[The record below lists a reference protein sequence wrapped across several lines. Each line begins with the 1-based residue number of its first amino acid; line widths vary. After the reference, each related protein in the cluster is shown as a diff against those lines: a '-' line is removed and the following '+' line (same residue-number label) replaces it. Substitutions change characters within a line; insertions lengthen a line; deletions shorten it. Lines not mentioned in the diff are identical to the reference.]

1 MIFVSHMRIDRLKKF
16 IPEKLFAES
25 NLPEVTIFLREL
37 NGKRIKLDVENV
49 SLSISSAGY
58 LPAKPTYRPGKGVI
72 VPLRV
77 PWNMDA
83 VVTDVSQSY
92 DLRGY
97 PVVEDVGDVLPEEYS
112 ALLLSLGL
120 KRVRVRPK
128 ILIGIT
134 LDEYECEKGE
144 GIRWGFFGR
153 KRHNILLEKINNDSY
168 EFYLYK
174 DKSISFARF
183 FVDRP
188 VARFSD
194 ENQLCFNHIKVKQYD
209 VLNIYK
215 GIYAVDVNAL
225 LTGKFKF
232 KHDDTNRDN
241 NDSSN
246 SKKRSKIIP
255 IKKSKCLKDDNLKKA
270 RNYYQYFVKIF
281 VDKKPIT
288 KEYEPITMG
297 YEIISTKML
306 EIDVGELSSLV
317 NFKPR
322 CFAEDLAAK
331 YRCWSLNTSYV
342 NGLRHLLS
350 HDLVLNYYFS
360 QLGYAKIEKLI
371 NLIILLNDLYYQEKE
386 ILSNIIQQL
395 QNSNDGGDKN
405 KRFAE
410 LLRSRIRSL
419 TPHCNSDV
427 QKDPRGRLVY
437 YFLSESKGAKLEVYR
452 WWCKGE
458 TDEVWGKIFN
468 RLNNLIEKW
477 YKKYIIEIIRHT
489 YSHHIIKILS
499 LRYSMPPDKFLE
511 RYTEWESEMKVSI
524 VENESGGVGILPQFA
539 NRGKSPEMAEDF
551 ILSFG
556 KCLVGTPGDLLHF
569 ALANIDEW
577 RDKDISAILQNIIE
591 RLNIIITPEEFEEAK
606 KLWNSILD
614 EAKNIVKLVGRSS
627 EDDALLILRDI
638 HRLRWELEN
647 KIKRF
652 PEFDELLVYVVAHL
666 NSSTLLREVVKKLL
680 DISLDNNTKRTLAE
694 IYAKQT
700 KFIDEF
706 LNDIQFTLALGK
718 SNSGVVDKCV
728 FSKDDEK
735 CETVVSSIKRL
746 RRVLRGLLMRLA
758 LLSCNSACGMCYV
771 NNESCSRY
779 SAPFIQARTLDRRVA
794 KIIASEFVKRYPEV
808 KNYCD
813 VKDGVVVEVGGRKY
827 GVACDVESS

>member
-1 MIFVSHMRIDRLKKF
+1 MKYVSHMGIDRLKEF

-25 NLPEVTIFLREL
+25 TLPEVTIFIKKL
-37 NGKRIKLDVENV
+37 NGKPIKLDVENV

-58 LPAKPTYRPGKGVI
+58 LPGKPTYRPGKGVI
-72 VPLRV
+72 VPLQV
-77 PWNMDA
+77 PWNMDP
-83 VVTDVSQSY
+83 VMTDVSQNY
-92 DLRGY
+92 ILEGY
-97 PVVEDVGDVLPEEYS
+97 QFAKDIRDVLPEEYS

-120 KRVRVRPK
+120 KRERVSPK
-128 ILIGIT
+128 ILTGII

-144 GIRWGFFGR
+144 GIRWGVFGK
-153 KRHNILLEKINNDSY
+153 KRHNIPFEKIKNHIFYSY
-168 EFYLYK
+168 R
-174 DKSISFARF
+174 DKSISFPRH

-188 VARFSD
+188 VERLTD
-194 ENQLCFNHIKVKQYD
+194 QKQLCFNNIKSKLY
-209 VLNIYK
+209 NIIIYK
-215 GIYAVDVNAL
+215 GIYAVDINASL
-225 LTGKFKF
+225 KGKLKFK
-232 KHDDTNRDN
+232 DDVANQDK
-241 NDSSN
+241 SN
-246 SKKRSKIIP
+246 SFII
-255 IKKSKCLKDDNLKKA
+255 IERSKCLKDEDLKKA
-270 RNYYQYFVKIF
+270 RSYYQYFVKIF
-281 VDKKPIT
+281 VDKNK
-288 KEYEPITMG
+288 PITMG
-297 YEIISTKML
+297 YEIKSTKML
-306 EIDVGELSSLV
+306 EIDVSELLSLV
-317 NFKPR
+317 NFKPA
-322 CFAEDLAAK
+322 CFSKDLASI

-371 NLIILLNDLYYQEKE
+371 NLIILLNDFYYQENE

-395 QNSNDGGDKN
+395 QNSNGNDKN

-427 QKDPRGRLVY
+427 QKDSRGRLVY

-458 TDEVWGKIFN
+458 TDEIWGKIFD

-477 YKKYIIEIIRHT
+477 YKKYIIDIIKHT
-489 YSHHIIKILS
+489 YSHHIIKVLS
-499 LRYSMPPDKFLE
+499 LRYSVPPEKFLE
-511 RYTEWESEMKVSI
+511 RYTEWESEMNVAI
-524 VENESGGVGILPQFA
+524 IENESGGVGILPQFA
-539 NRGKSPEMAEDF
+539 NREKTPEMVEDL

-556 KCLVGTPGDLLHF
+556 KCLVGTPEDLLHF
-569 ALANIDEW
+569 ALTNIDEW
-577 RDKDISAILQNIIE
+577 RNKDISAILQNIIE
-591 RLNIIITPEEFEEAK
+591 RFNIIITPEEFEETK

-627 EDDALLILRDI
+627 EDDALLLLRDI

-680 DISLDNNTKRTLAE
+680 YISLDNNTKRILAE

-706 LNDIQFTLALGK
+706 LNDIQFILALGK

-728 FSKDDEK
+728 VRKDDEQ

-808 KNYCD
+808 KDYCD

>member
-1 MIFVSHMRIDRLKKF
+1 MIYVSHMGIDRLKEF

-25 NLPEVTIFLREL
+25 TLLEVTIFLKEL
-37 NGKRIKLDVENV
+37 NGKQIKLDVENV

-58 LPAKPTYRPGKGVI
+58 LPGKPTYRPGKGVI
-72 VPLRV
+72 VPLQV
-77 PWNMDA
+77 PWNMDP
-83 VVTDVSQSY
+83 VVTDISQNY
-92 DLRGY
+92 ILEGY
-97 PVVEDVGDVLPEEYS
+97 PFAQDIRDVLPEEYS
-112 ALLLSLGL
+112 ALLSSLGL
-120 KRVRVRPK
+120 KRERVSPK
-128 ILIGIT
+128 ILTGII

-144 GIRWGFFGR
+144 GIRWGFFGK
-153 KRHNILLEKINNDSY
+153 KRHNIPFEKIKNHI
-168 EFYLYK
+168 FYLYR
-174 DKSISFARF
+174 DKSISFPRH

-188 VARFSD
+188 VERLTD
-194 ENQLCFNHIKVKQYD
+194 QKQLCFNNIKSKLY
-209 VLNIYK
+209 NIIKIYK
-215 GIYAVDVNAL
+215 GIYAVDVNASL
-225 LTGKFKF
+225 KGKFKF
-232 KHDDTNRDN
+232 KDDVTNQDKS
-241 NDSSN
+241 DSLIII
-246 SKKRSKIIP
+246 KR
-255 IKKSKCLKDDNLKKA
+255 SKCLKDEDLKKA
-270 RNYYQYFVKIF
+270 RSYYQYFVKIF
-281 VDKKPIT
+281 VDKNK
-288 KEYEPITMG
+288 PITMG
-297 YEIISTKML
+297 YEIKSTKML
-306 EIDVGELSSLV
+306 EIDVPELSSLV
-317 NFKPR
+317 NFEPG
-322 CFAEDLAAK
+322 CFSKDLASI

-371 NLIILLNDLYYQEKE
+371 NLIILLNDFYYQENE

-419 TPHCNSDV
+419 TPHCNSEV
-427 QKDPRGRLVY
+427 QKDRRGRLVY
-437 YFLSESKGAKLEVYR
+437 YFLSESKDAKLEVYR

-458 TDEVWGKIFN
+458 TDEIWGKIFN

-477 YKKYIIEIIRHT
+477 YKKYIIDIIKHT
-489 YSHHIIKILS
+489 YSHHIIKVLS
-499 LRYSMPPDKFLE
+499 LRYSVPPDKFLE
-511 RYTEWESEMKVSI
+511 RYTEWESEMKVAI
-524 VENESGGVGILPQFA
+524 IENESGGVGILPQFE
-539 NRGKSPEMAEDF
+539 NREKTPEMVEDL

-556 KCLVGTPGDLLHF
+556 KCLVGTPEDLLHF

-577 RDKDISAILQNIIE
+577 KNKDISAILQNIIE
-591 RLNIIITPEEFEEAK
+591 KLNIIITPEEFEETK

-627 EDDALLILRDI
+627 EDDALLLLRDI

-680 DISLDNNTKRTLAE
+680 YISLDNNTKRILAE

-706 LNDIQFTLALGK
+706 LNDIQFILALRK
-718 SNSGVVDKCV
+718 SNSGVVDECV
-728 FSKDDEK
+728 FRKDDEQ

-779 SAPFIQARTLDRRVA
+779 SAPFIQARTLDRRIA
-794 KIIASEFVKRYPEV
+794 KIIASEFVKRYAEV
-808 KNYCD
+808 KDYCD

>member
-1 MIFVSHMRIDRLKKF
+1 MIYVSHMGIDRLKEF

-25 NLPEVTIFLREL
+25 TLPEVTIFIKKL
-37 NGKRIKLDVENV
+37 NGKQIKLDVENV

-58 LPAKPTYRPGKGVI
+58 LPGKPTYRPGKGVI
-72 VPLRV
+72 VPLQV
-77 PWNMDA
+77 PWNMDP
-83 VVTDVSQSY
+83 VVTDVSQNY
-92 DLRGY
+92 ILEGY
-97 PVVEDVGDVLPEEYS
+97 QFAKDIRDVLPEEYS

-120 KRVRVRPK
+120 KRERVSPK
-128 ILIGIT
+128 ILTGII

-144 GIRWGFFGR
+144 GIKWGFFGK
-153 KRHNILLEKINNDSY
+153 KRHNIPFEKIKNHI
-168 EFYLYK
+168 FYLYR
-174 DKSISFARF
+174 DKSISFPRH

-188 VARFSD
+188 VERLTD
-194 ENQLCFNHIKVKQYD
+194 QKQLCFNNIKSKLY
-209 VLNIYK
+209 NIIIYK
-215 GIYAVDVNAL
+215 GIYAVDINASL
-225 LTGKFKF
+225 KGKLKFK
-232 KHDDTNRDN
+232 DDVANQDK
-241 NDSSN
+241 SN
-246 SKKRSKIIP
+246 SFII
-255 IKKSKCLKDDNLKKA
+255 IERSKCLKDEDLKKA
-270 RNYYQYFVKIF
+270 RSYYQYFVKIF
-281 VDKKPIT
+281 VDKNK
-288 KEYEPITMG
+288 PITMG
-297 YEIISTKML
+297 YEIKSTKML
-306 EIDVGELSSLV
+306 EIDVSELLSLV
-317 NFKPR
+317 NFKPA
-322 CFAEDLAAK
+322 CFSKDLASI

-371 NLIILLNDLYYQEKE
+371 NLIILLNDFYYQENE

-395 QNSNDGGDKN
+395 QNSNGNDKN

-427 QKDPRGRLVY
+427 QKDSRGRLVY

-458 TDEVWGKIFN
+458 TDEIWGKIFD

-477 YKKYIIEIIRHT
+477 YKKYIIDIIKHT
-489 YSHHIIKILS
+489 YSHHIIKVLS
-499 LRYSMPPDKFLE
+499 LRYSVPPEKFLE
-511 RYTEWESEMKVSI
+511 RYTEWESEMNVAI
-524 VENESGGVGILPQFA
+524 IENESGGVGILPQFA
-539 NRGKSPEMAEDF
+539 NREKTPEMVEDL

-556 KCLVGTPGDLLHF
+556 KCLVGTPEDLLHF
-569 ALANIDEW
+569 ALTNIDEW
-577 RDKDISAILQNIIE
+577 RNKDISAILQNIIE
-591 RLNIIITPEEFEEAK
+591 RFNIIITPEEFEETK

-627 EDDALLILRDI
+627 EDDALLLLRDI

-680 DISLDNNTKRTLAE
+680 DISLDSNTKRILAE

-706 LNDIQFTLALGK
+706 INDIQFILALGK

-728 FSKDDEK
+728 VRKDDEQ
-735 CETVVSSIKRL
+735 CETVMSSIKRL

-808 KNYCD
+808 KDYCD

>member
-1 MIFVSHMRIDRLKKF
+1 MGIDRLKEF

-25 NLPEVTIFLREL
+25 TLLEVTIFLKEL
-37 NGKRIKLDVENV
+37 NGKQIKLDVENV

-58 LPAKPTYRPGKGVI
+58 LPGKPTYRPGKGVI
-72 VPLRV
+72 VPLQV
-77 PWNMDA
+77 PWNMDP
-83 VVTDVSQSY
+83 VVTDISQNY
-92 DLRGY
+92 ILEGY
-97 PVVEDVGDVLPEEYS
+97 PFAQDIRDVLPEEYS
-112 ALLLSLGL
+112 ALLSSLGL
-120 KRVRVRPK
+120 KRERVSPK
-128 ILIGIT
+128 ILTGII

-144 GIRWGFFGR
+144 GIRWGFFGK
-153 KRHNILLEKINNDSY
+153 KRHNIPFEKIKNHI
-168 EFYLYK
+168 FYLYR
-174 DKSISFARF
+174 DKSISFPRH

-188 VARFSD
+188 VERLTD
-194 ENQLCFNHIKVKQYD
+194 QKQLCFNNIKSKLY
-209 VLNIYK
+209 NIIKIYK
-215 GIYAVDVNAL
+215 GIYAVDVNASL
-225 LTGKFKF
+225 KGKFKF
-232 KHDDTNRDN
+232 KDDVTNQDKS
-241 NDSSN
+241 DSLIII
-246 SKKRSKIIP
+246 KR
-255 IKKSKCLKDDNLKKA
+255 SKCLKDEDLKKA
-270 RNYYQYFVKIF
+270 RSYYQYFVKIF
-281 VDKKPIT
+281 VDKNK
-288 KEYEPITMG
+288 PITMG
-297 YEIISTKML
+297 YEIKSTKML
-306 EIDVGELSSLV
+306 EIDVPELSSLV
-317 NFKPR
+317 NFEPG
-322 CFAEDLAAK
+322 CFSKDLASI

-371 NLIILLNDLYYQEKE
+371 NLIILLNDFYYQENE

-419 TPHCNSDV
+419 TPHCNSEV
-427 QKDPRGRLVY
+427 QKDRRGRLVY
-437 YFLSESKGAKLEVYR
+437 YFLSESKDAKLEVYR

-458 TDEVWGKIFN
+458 TDEIWGKIFN

-477 YKKYIIEIIRHT
+477 YKKYIIDIIKHT
-489 YSHHIIKILS
+489 YSHHIIKVLS
-499 LRYSMPPDKFLE
+499 LRYSVPPDKFLE
-511 RYTEWESEMKVSI
+511 RYTEWESEMKVAI
-524 VENESGGVGILPQFA
+524 IENESGGVGILPQFE
-539 NRGKSPEMAEDF
+539 NREKTPEMVEDL

-556 KCLVGTPGDLLHF
+556 KCLVGTPEDLLHF

-577 RDKDISAILQNIIE
+577 KNKDISAILQNIIE
-591 RLNIIITPEEFEEAK
+591 KLNIIITPEEFEETK

-627 EDDALLILRDI
+627 EDDALLLLRDI

-680 DISLDNNTKRTLAE
+680 YISLDNNTKRILAE

-706 LNDIQFTLALGK
+706 LNDIQFILALRK
-718 SNSGVVDKCV
+718 SNSGVVDECV
-728 FSKDDEK
+728 FRKDDEQ

-779 SAPFIQARTLDRRVA
+779 SAPFIQARTLDRRIA
-794 KIIASEFVKRYPEV
+794 KIIASEFVKRYAEV
-808 KNYCD
+808 KDYCD

>member
-1 MIFVSHMRIDRLKKF
+1 MIYVSHMGIDRLKEF

-25 NLPEVTIFLREL
+25 TLPEVTIFIKKL
-37 NGKRIKLDVENV
+37 NGKQIKLDVENV

-58 LPAKPTYRPGKGVI
+58 LPGKPTYRPGKGVI
-72 VPLRV
+72 VPLQV
-77 PWNMDA
+77 PWNMDP
-83 VVTDVSQSY
+83 VMTDVSQNY
-92 DLRGY
+92 ILEGY
-97 PVVEDVGDVLPEEYS
+97 QFAKDIRDVLPEEYS

-120 KRVRVRPK
+120 KRERVSPK
-128 ILIGIT
+128 ILTGII
-134 LDEYECEKGE
+134 LDEYECEIGE
-144 GIRWGFFGR
+144 GIKWGFFGK
-153 KRHNILLEKINNDSY
+153 KRHNIPFKKIKNHI
-168 EFYLYK
+168 FYLYR
-174 DKSISFARF
+174 DKSISFPRH

-188 VARFSD
+188 VERLTD
-194 ENQLCFNHIKVKQYD
+194 QKQLCFNNIKSKLY
-209 VLNIYK
+209 NIIIYK
-215 GIYAVDVNAL
+215 GIYAVDINASL
-225 LTGKFKF
+225 KGKLKFK
-232 KHDDTNRDN
+232 DDVANQDK
-241 NDSSN
+241 SN
-246 SKKRSKIIP
+246 SFII
-255 IKKSKCLKDDNLKKA
+255 IERSKCLKDEDLKKA
-270 RNYYQYFVKIF
+270 RSYYQYFVKIF
-281 VDKKPIT
+281 VDKNK
-288 KEYEPITMG
+288 PITMG
-297 YEIISTKML
+297 YEIKSTKML
-306 EIDVGELSSLV
+306 EIDVSELLSLV
-317 NFKPR
+317 NFKPA
-322 CFAEDLAAK
+322 CFSKDLASI

-371 NLIILLNDLYYQEKE
+371 NLIILLNDFYYQENE

-395 QNSNDGGDKN
+395 QNSNGNDKN

-427 QKDPRGRLVY
+427 QKDSRGRLVY

-458 TDEVWGKIFN
+458 TDEIWGKIFD

-477 YKKYIIEIIRHT
+477 YKKYIIDIIKHT
-489 YSHHIIKILS
+489 YSHHIIKVLS
-499 LRYSMPPDKFLE
+499 LRYSVPPEKFLE
-511 RYTEWESEMKVSI
+511 RYTEWESEMNVAI
-524 VENESGGVGILPQFA
+524 IENESGGVGILPQFA
-539 NRGKSPEMAEDF
+539 NREKTPEMVEDL

-556 KCLVGTPGDLLHF
+556 KCLVGTPEDLLHF
-569 ALANIDEW
+569 ALTNIDEW
-577 RDKDISAILQNIIE
+577 RNKDISAILQNIIE
-591 RLNIIITPEEFEEAK
+591 RFNIIITPEEFEETK

-627 EDDALLILRDI
+627 EDDALLLLRDI

-680 DISLDNNTKRTLAE
+680 DISLDSNTKRILAE

-706 LNDIQFTLALGK
+706 INDIQFILALGK

-728 FSKDDEK
+728 VRKDDEQ
-735 CETVVSSIKRL
+735 CETVMSSIKRL

-808 KNYCD
+808 KDYCD

>member
-1 MIFVSHMRIDRLKKF
+1 MKYVSHMGIDRLKEF

-25 NLPEVTIFLREL
+25 TLPEVTIFLKEL
-37 NGKRIKLDVENV
+37 NGKQIKLDVENV

-58 LPAKPTYRPGKGVI
+58 LPGKPTYRPGKGVI
-72 VPLRV
+72 VPLQV
-77 PWNMDA
+77 PWNMDP
-83 VVTDVSQSY
+83 VVTDVSQNY
-92 DLRGY
+92 ILKGY
-97 PVVEDVGDVLPEEYS
+97 PFAQDIRDVLPEEYS
-112 ALLLSLGL
+112 ALLSSLGL
-120 KRVRVRPK
+120 ERERERVSPK
-128 ILIGIT
+128 ILTGII
-134 LDEYECEKGE
+134 LGEYECEKGE
-144 GIRWGFFGR
+144 GIRWGFFGK
-153 KRHNILLEKINNDSY
+153 KRHNIPFEKIKNHI
-168 EFYLYK
+168 FYLYR
-174 DKSISFARF
+174 DKSISFPRH

-188 VARFSD
+188 VERSSTD
-194 ENQLCFNHIKVKQYD
+194 QKQLCFNIIKSKQY
-209 VLNIYK
+209 NIIKIYK
-215 GIYAVDVNAL
+215 GIYAVDVNASL
-225 LTGKFKF
+225 KGKFKF
-232 KHDDTNRDN
+232 KDDVTNQDKS
-241 NDSSN
+241 DSLIII
-246 SKKRSKIIP
+246 KR
-255 IKKSKCLKDDNLKKA
+255 SKCLKDEDLKKA
-270 RNYYQYFVKIF
+270 RSYYQYFVKIF
-281 VDKKPIT
+281 VDKNK
-288 KEYEPITMG
+288 PITMG
-297 YEIISTKML
+297 YEIKSTKML
-306 EIDVGELSSLV
+306 EIDVPELSSLV
-317 NFKPR
+317 NFEPG
-322 CFAEDLAAK
+322 CFSKDLASK

-371 NLIILLNDLYYQEKE
+371 NLIILLNDFYYQENE

-395 QNSNDGGDKN
+395 QNSDDGGDKN

-427 QKDPRGRLVY
+427 QKDPRDRLVY

-458 TDEVWGKIFN
+458 TDEIWGKIFN

-477 YKKYIIEIIRHT
+477 YKKYIIDIIKHT
-489 YSHHIIKILS
+489 YSHHIIKVLS
-499 LRYSMPPDKFLE
+499 LRYSVPPDKFLE
-511 RYTEWESEMKVSI
+511 RYTEWESEMKVAI
-524 VENESGGVGILPQFA
+524 IENESGGVGILPQFA
-539 NRGKSPEMAEDF
+539 NREKTPEMVEDL

-556 KCLVGTPGDLLHF
+556 KCLVGTPEDLLHF

-577 RDKDISAILQNIIE
+577 KNKDISVILQNIIE
-591 RLNIIITPEEFEEAK
+591 RLNIIITPDEFEETK

-627 EDDALLILRDI
+627 EDDALLLLRDI

-680 DISLDNNTKRTLAE
+680 DISLDGNTKRILGE

-706 LNDIQFTLALGK
+706 LNDIQFILALGK

-728 FSKDDEK
+728 FRKDGEQ

-794 KIIASEFVKRYPEV
+794 KITASEFVKRYPEV
-808 KNYCD
+808 KDYCD
-813 VKDGVVVEVGGRKY
+813 VKDGVVVEVGDRKY
-827 GVACDVESS
+827 GVACDVESP

>member
-1 MIFVSHMRIDRLKKF
+1 MRIDRLKKF

-37 NGKRIKLDVENV
+37 NRKHKLDVENV

-58 LPAKPTYRPGKGVI
+58 LPGKPTYRPGKGVI
-72 VPLRV
+72 VPLQV
-77 PWNMDA
+77 PWNMDP

-92 DLRGY
+92 DLKGY
-97 PVVEDVGDVLPEEYS
+97 SIVEDVRDVLPEEYS
-112 ALLLSLGL
+112 ALLSSLGL
-120 KRVRVRPK
+120 EREGVRPK
-128 ILIGIT
+128 ILTGII

-153 KRHNILLEKINNDSY
+153 KRHHILLENINNYSY

-174 DKSISFARF
+174 DKSISFARY

-188 VARFSD
+188 FTRPSH
-194 ENQLCFNHIKVKQYD
+194 ENQLCFNNIKLKQYD
-209 VLNIYK
+209 VRNIYK

-232 KHDDTNRDN
+232 KHDDINRDN
-241 NDSSN
+241 NNSSN
-246 SKKRSKIIP
+246 RKKRSKIIP
-255 IKKSKCLKDDNLKKA
+255 IKKSKCLKDEDLKKA
-270 RNYYQYFVKIF
+270 RNYYQYFIKIF

-288 KEYEPITMG
+288 TEYEPITMG

-306 EIDVGELSSLV
+306 EIDVAELSSLV
-317 NFKPR
+317 NFKSG
-322 CFAEDLAAK
+322 CFAEDLASK

-371 NLIILLNDLYYQEKE
+371 NLIILLNDFYYQENE

-395 QNSNDGGDKN
+395 QNSNGGGDKN

-452 WWCKGE
+452 WWCEE
-458 TDEVWGKIFN
+458 TDEIWGKIFN

-477 YKKYIIEIIRHT
+477 YKKYIIDIIRHT
-489 YSHHIIKILS
+489 YSHHIIKVLS
-499 LRYSMPPDKFLE
+499 LGYSVPPDKFLE
-511 RYTEWESEMKVSI
+511 RYAEWESEMKVAI

-539 NRGKSPEMAEDF
+539 NKGKSSEMVEDL

-556 KCLVGTPGDLLHF
+556 KCLVGTPEDLLHF

-577 RDKDISAILQNIIE
+577 KNKDISVILQNIIE
-591 RLNIIITPEEFEEAK
+591 KLNIIITPDEFEETK

-614 EAKNIVKLVGRSS
+614 EAKNIVKLIGRSS
-627 EDDALLILRDI
+627 EDDALLLLHDI

-680 DISLDNNTKRTLAE
+680 DTSLDSNTKRILGE

-706 LNDIQFTLALGK
+706 LNDIQSILALGK

-728 FSKDDEK
+728 FRKDDEQ

-794 KIIASEFVKRYPEV
+794 KITASEFVKRYPEV
-808 KNYCD
+808 KDYCD

-827 GVACDVESS
+827 GVACDVESP

>member
-1 MIFVSHMRIDRLKKF
+1 MGIDRLKEF

-25 NLPEVTIFLREL
+25 TLPEVTIFLKEL
-37 NGKRIKLDVENV
+37 NGKQIKLDVENV

-58 LPAKPTYRPGKGVI
+58 LPGKPTYRPGKGVI
-72 VPLRV
+72 VPLQV
-77 PWNMDA
+77 PWNMDP
-83 VVTDVSQSY
+83 VVTDVSQNY
-92 DLRGY
+92 ILEGY
-97 PVVEDVGDVLPEEYS
+97 PFAQDIRDVLPEEYS
-112 ALLLSLGL
+112 ALLSSLGL
-120 KRVRVRPK
+120 KRERVSPK
-128 ILIGIT
+128 ILTGII

-144 GIRWGFFGR
+144 GIRWGFFGK
-153 KRHNILLEKINNDSY
+153 KRHNIPFEKIENHI
-168 EFYLYK
+168 FYLYR
-174 DKSISFARF
+174 DKSISFPRH

-188 VARFSD
+188 VERLTD
-194 ENQLCFNHIKVKQYD
+194 QKQLCFNNIKSKQYD
-209 VLNIYK
+209 IIKIYK
-215 GIYAVDVNAL
+215 GIYAVDVNASL
-225 LTGKFKF
+225 KGKLKFK
-232 KHDDTNRDN
+232 DDVTNQDK
-241 NDSSN
+241 SN
-246 SKKRSKIIP
+246 SLIIIKR
-255 IKKSKCLKDDNLKKA
+255 SKCLKDEDLKKA
-270 RNYYQYFVKIF
+270 RSYYQYFVKIF
-281 VDKKPIT
+281 VDKNK
-288 KEYEPITMG
+288 PITMG
-297 YEIISTKML
+297 YEIKSTKML
-306 EIDVGELSSLV
+306 EIDVPELASLV
-317 NFKPR
+317 NFEPG
-322 CFAEDLAAK
+322 CFSKDLASK

-371 NLIILLNDLYYQEKE
+371 NLIILLNDFYYQENE

-410 LLRSRIRSL
+410 LLRNRIRSL
-419 TPHCNSDV
+419 TPHCNSEV
-427 QKDPRGRLVY
+427 QKDRRGRLVY

-458 TDEVWGKIFN
+458 TEEIWGKIFN

-477 YKKYIIEIIRHT
+477 YKKYIIDIIKHT
-489 YSHHIIKILS
+489 YSHHIIKVLS
-499 LRYSMPPDKFLE
+499 LRYSVPPDKFLE

-539 NRGKSPEMAEDF
+539 NREKTPEMVEDL

-556 KCLVGTPGDLLHF
+556 KCLVGTPEDLLHF

-577 RDKDISAILQNIIE
+577 RNKDISAILQNIIE

-614 EAKNIVKLVGRSS
+614 EAKNIVKLVGRNS
-627 EDDALLILRDI
+627 EDDALLLLRDI

-706 LNDIQFTLALGK
+706 LSDIQFTLALGK

-728 FSKDDEK
+728 FSKDDEQ

-808 KNYCD
+808 KDYCD

>member
-1 MIFVSHMRIDRLKKF
+1 MGIDRLKEF

-25 NLPEVTIFLREL
+25 TLPEVTIFLKEL
-37 NGKRIKLDVENV
+37 NGKQIKLDVENV

-58 LPAKPTYRPGKGVI
+58 LPGKPTYRPGKGVI
-72 VPLRV
+72 VPLQV
-77 PWNMDA
+77 PWNVDP
-83 VVTDVSQSY
+83 VVTDVSENY
-92 DLRGY
+92 ILEGY
-97 PVVEDVGDVLPEEYS
+97 PYAQDIRDVLPEEYS
-112 ALLLSLGL
+112 ALLSSLGL
-120 KRVRVRPK
+120 KRERVSPK
-128 ILIGIT
+128 ILTGII
-134 LDEYECEKGE
+134 LDEYECEKGV
-144 GIRWGFFGR
+144 GIKWGFFGK
-153 KRHNILLEKINNDSY
+153 KRHNIPFEKIKNHI
-168 EFYLYK
+168 FYLYR
-174 DKSISFARF
+174 DKSISFPRH

-188 VARFSD
+188 VERLTD
-194 ENQLCFNHIKVKQYD
+194 QKQLCFNNIKSRQY
-209 VLNIYK
+209 NIIKIYK
-215 GIYAVDVNAL
+215 GIYAVDVNASL
-225 LTGKFKF
+225 KGKFKF
-232 KHDDTNRDN
+232 KDDVTNQDKS
-241 NDSSN
+241 DSLIII
-246 SKKRSKIIP
+246 KRL
-255 IKKSKCLKDDNLKKA
+255 KCLKDEDLKKA
-270 RNYYQYFVKIF
+270 KSYYQYFVKIF
-281 VDKKPIT
+281 VDKNKPIT
-288 KEYEPITMG
+288 VG
-297 YEIISTKML
+297 YEIKSTKML
-306 EIDVGELSSLV
+306 EIDVPELSSLI
-317 NFKPR
+317 NFEPG
-322 CFAEDLAAK
+322 CFSKDLASI

-371 NLIILLNDLYYQEKE
+371 NLIILLNDFYYQENE

-405 KRFAE
+405 KRFSE

-458 TDEVWGKIFN
+458 TDEIWGKIFN

-477 YKKYIIEIIRHT
+477 YKKYIIDIIKHT
-489 YSHHIIKILS
+489 YSHHIIKVLS
-499 LRYSMPPDKFLE
+499 LRYSVPPDKFLE
-511 RYTEWESEMKVSI
+511 RYTEWESEMKVAI
-524 VENESGGVGILPQFA
+524 IENESGGVGILPQFA
-539 NRGKSPEMAEDF
+539 NREKTPEMVEDL

-556 KCLVGTPGDLLHF
+556 KCLVGTTEDLLHF

-577 RDKDISAILQNIIE
+577 KNKDISVILQNIIE
-591 RLNIIITPEEFEEAK
+591 ELNIIITPEEFEEAK

-627 EDDALLILRDI
+627 EDDALLLLRDI

-728 FSKDDEK
+728 FSKDDEQ

-808 KNYCD
+808 KDYCD

>member
-1 MIFVSHMRIDRLKKF
+1 MKYVSHMGIDRLKEF

-25 NLPEVTIFLREL
+25 TLPEVTIFLKEL
-37 NGKRIKLDVENV
+37 NGKQIKLDVENV

-58 LPAKPTYRPGKGVI
+58 LPGKPTYRPGKGVI
-72 VPLRV
+72 VPLQV
-77 PWNMDA
+77 PWNMDP
-83 VVTDVSQSY
+83 VVTDVSQNY
-92 DLRGY
+92 ILKGY
-97 PVVEDVGDVLPEEYS
+97 PFAQDIRDVLPEEYS
-112 ALLLSLGL
+112 ALLSSLGL
-120 KRVRVRPK
+120 ERERERVSPK
-128 ILIGIT
+128 ILTGII
-134 LDEYECEKGE
+134 LGEYECEKGE
-144 GIRWGFFGR
+144 GIRWGFFGK
-153 KRHNILLEKINNDSY
+153 KRHNIPFEKIKNHI
-168 EFYLYK
+168 FYLYR
-174 DKSISFARF
+174 DKSISFPRH

-188 VARFSD
+188 VERSSTD
-194 ENQLCFNHIKVKQYD
+194 QKQLCFNIIKSKQY
-209 VLNIYK
+209 NIIKIYK
-215 GIYAVDVNAL
+215 GIYAVDVNASL
-225 LTGKFKF
+225 KGKFKF
-232 KHDDTNRDN
+232 KDDVTNQDKS
-241 NDSSN
+241 DSLIII
-246 SKKRSKIIP
+246 KR
-255 IKKSKCLKDDNLKKA
+255 SKCLKDEDLKKA
-270 RNYYQYFVKIF
+270 RSYYQYFVKIF
-281 VDKKPIT
+281 VDKNK
-288 KEYEPITMG
+288 PITMG
-297 YEIISTKML
+297 YEIKSTKML
-306 EIDVGELSSLV
+306 EIDVPELSSLV
-317 NFKPR
+317 NFEPG
-322 CFAEDLAAK
+322 CFSKDLASK

-371 NLIILLNDLYYQEKE
+371 NLIILLNDFYYQENE

-395 QNSNDGGDKN
+395 QNSDNGGDKN

-427 QKDPRGRLVY
+427 QKDPRDRLVY

-458 TDEVWGKIFN
+458 TDEIWGKIFN

-477 YKKYIIEIIRHT
+477 YKKYIIDIIKHT
-489 YSHHIIKILS
+489 YSHHIIKVLS
-499 LRYSMPPDKFLE
+499 LRYSVPPDKFLE
-511 RYTEWESEMKVSI
+511 RYTEWESEMKVAI
-524 VENESGGVGILPQFA
+524 IENESGGVGILPQFA
-539 NRGKSPEMAEDF
+539 NREKTPEMVEDL

-556 KCLVGTPGDLLHF
+556 KCLVGTPEDLLHF

-577 RDKDISAILQNIIE
+577 KNKDISVILQNIIE
-591 RLNIIITPEEFEEAK
+591 RLNIIITPDEFEETK

-627 EDDALLILRDI
+627 EDDALLLLRDI

-680 DISLDNNTKRTLAE
+680 DISLDGNTKRILGE

-706 LNDIQFTLALGK
+706 LNDIQFILALGK

-728 FSKDDEK
+728 FRKDGEQ

-794 KIIASEFVKRYPEV
+794 KITASEFVKRYPEV
-808 KNYCD
+808 KDYCD
-813 VKDGVVVEVGGRKY
+813 VKDGVVVEVGDRKY
-827 GVACDVESS
+827 GVACDVESP

>member
-1 MIFVSHMRIDRLKKF
+1 MKYVSHMGIDRLKEF

-25 NLPEVTIFLREL
+25 TLPEVTIFLKEL
-37 NGKRIKLDVENV
+37 NGKQIKLDVENV

-58 LPAKPTYRPGKGVI
+58 LPGKPTYRPGKGVI
-72 VPLRV
+72 VPLQV
-77 PWNMDA
+77 PWNMDP
-83 VVTDVSQSY
+83 VVSDVSENY
-92 DLRGY
+92 ILEGY
-97 PVVEDVGDVLPEEYS
+97 PFAQDIRDVLPEEYS
-112 ALLLSLGL
+112 ALLSSLGL
-120 KRVRVRPK
+120 KRERVSPK
-128 ILIGIT
+128 ILTGII
-134 LDEYECEKGE
+134 LDEYECEKGV
-144 GIRWGFFGR
+144 GIRWGFFGK
-153 KRHNILLEKINNDSY
+153 KRHNIPFEKIKNHI
-168 EFYLYK
+168 FYLYR
-174 DKSISFARF
+174 DKSISFPRH

-188 VARFSD
+188 VERLTD
-194 ENQLCFNHIKVKQYD
+194 QKQLCFNNIKSRQY
-209 VLNIYK
+209 NIIKIYK
-215 GIYAVDVNAL
+215 GIYAVDVNASL
-225 LTGKFKF
+225 KGKFKF
-232 KHDDTNRDN
+232 KDDVTNQDKS
-241 NDSSN
+241 DSLIII
-246 SKKRSKIIP
+246 KR
-255 IKKSKCLKDDNLKKA
+255 SKCLKDEDLKKA
-270 RNYYQYFVKIF
+270 KSYYQYFVKIF
-281 VDKKPIT
+281 VDKNKPIT
-288 KEYEPITMG
+288 VG
-297 YEIISTKML
+297 YEIKSTKML
-306 EIDVGELSSLV
+306 EIDVPELSSLI
-317 NFKPR
+317 NFEPG
-322 CFAEDLAAK
+322 CFSKDLASK

-371 NLIILLNDLYYQEKE
+371 NLIILLNDFYYQENE

-410 LLRSRIRSL
+410 LLRNRIRYL
-419 TPHCNSDV
+419 TPHCNSEV
-427 QKDPRGRLVY
+427 QKDRRGRLVY

-458 TDEVWGKIFN
+458 TEEIWGKIFN

-477 YKKYIIEIIRHT
+477 YKKYMIDIIKHT
-489 YSHHIIKILS
+489 YSHHIIKVLS
-499 LRYSMPPDKFLE
+499 LRYSVPPDKFLE

-539 NRGKSPEMAEDF
+539 NREKTPEMVEDL

-556 KCLVGTPGDLLHF
+556 KCLVGTPEDLLHF

-577 RDKDISAILQNIIE
+577 RNKDISAILQNIIE

-614 EAKNIVKLVGRSS
+614 EAKNIVKLVGRNS
-627 EDDALLILRDI
+627 EDDALLLLRDI

-666 NSSTLLREVVKKLL
+666 NSSILLREVVKKLL

-728 FSKDDEK
+728 FSKDDEQ

-808 KNYCD
+808 KDYCD

>member
-1 MIFVSHMRIDRLKKF
+1 MKYVSHMGIDRLKEF

-25 NLPEVTIFLREL
+25 TLPEVTIFLKEL
-37 NGKRIKLDVENV
+37 NGKQIKLDVENV

-58 LPAKPTYRPGKGVI
+58 LPGKPTYRPGKGVI
-72 VPLRV
+72 VPLQV
-77 PWNMDA
+77 PWNMDP
-83 VVTDVSQSY
+83 VVTDVSQNY
-92 DLRGY
+92 ILKGY
-97 PVVEDVGDVLPEEYS
+97 PFAQDIRDVLPEEHS
-112 ALLLSLGL
+112 ALLSSLGL
-120 KRVRVRPK
+120 ERERVSPK
-128 ILIGIT
+128 ILTGII
-134 LDEYECEKGE
+134 LGEYECEKGE
-144 GIRWGFFGR
+144 GIRWGFFGK
-153 KRHNILLEKINNDSY
+153 KRHNIPFEKIKNHI
-168 EFYLYK
+168 FYLYR
-174 DKSISFARF
+174 DKSISFPRH

-188 VARFSD
+188 VERSSTD
-194 ENQLCFNHIKVKQYD
+194 QKQLCFNIIKSKQY
-209 VLNIYK
+209 NIIKIYK
-215 GIYAVDVNAL
+215 GIYAVDVNASL
-225 LTGKFKF
+225 KGKFKF
-232 KHDDTNRDN
+232 KDDVTNQDKS
-241 NDSSN
+241 DSLIII
-246 SKKRSKIIP
+246 KR
-255 IKKSKCLKDDNLKKA
+255 SKCLKDEDLKKA
-270 RNYYQYFVKIF
+270 RSYYQYFVKIF
-281 VDKKPIT
+281 VDKNK
-288 KEYEPITMG
+288 PITMG
-297 YEIISTKML
+297 YEIKSTKML
-306 EIDVGELSSLV
+306 EIDVPELSSLV
-317 NFKPR
+317 NFEPG
-322 CFAEDLAAK
+322 CFSKDLASK

-371 NLIILLNDLYYQEKE
+371 NLIILLNDFYYQENE

-395 QNSNDGGDKN
+395 QNSDDGGDKN

-458 TDEVWGKIFN
+458 TDEIWGKIFN

-477 YKKYIIEIIRHT
+477 YKKYIIDIIKHT
-489 YSHHIIKILS
+489 YSHHIIKVLS
-499 LRYSMPPDKFLE
+499 LRYSVPPDKFLE
-511 RYTEWESEMKVSI
+511 RYTEWESEMKVAI
-524 VENESGGVGILPQFA
+524 IENESGGVGILPQFA
-539 NRGKSPEMAEDF
+539 NREKTPEMVEDL

-556 KCLVGTPGDLLHF
+556 KCLVGTPEDLLHF

-577 RDKDISAILQNIIE
+577 KNKDISVILQNIIE
-591 RLNIIITPEEFEEAK
+591 RLNIIITPDEFEETK

-627 EDDALLILRDI
+627 EDDALLLLRDI

-680 DISLDNNTKRTLAE
+680 DISLDGNTKRILGE

-706 LNDIQFTLALGK
+706 LNDIQFILALGK

-728 FSKDDEK
+728 LRKDGEQ

-794 KIIASEFVKRYPEV
+794 KITASEFVKRYPEV
-808 KNYCD
+808 KDYCD
-813 VKDGVVVEVGGRKY
+813 VKDGVVVEVGDRKY
-827 GVACDVESS
+827 GVACDVESP

>member
-1 MIFVSHMRIDRLKKF
+1 MKYVSHMGIDRLKEF

-25 NLPEVTIFLREL
+25 TLPEVTIFLKEL
-37 NGKRIKLDVENV
+37 NGKQIKLDVENV

-58 LPAKPTYRPGKGVI
+58 LPGKPTYRPGKGVI
-72 VPLRV
+72 VPLQV
-77 PWNMDA
+77 PWNMDP
-83 VVTDVSQSY
+83 VVTDVSQNY
-92 DLRGY
+92 ILKGY
-97 PVVEDVGDVLPEEYS
+97 PFAQDIRDVLPEEYS
-112 ALLLSLGL
+112 ALLSSLGL
-120 KRVRVRPK
+120 ERERERVSPK
-128 ILIGIT
+128 ILTGII
-134 LDEYECEKGE
+134 LGEYECEKGE
-144 GIRWGFFGR
+144 GIRWGFFGK
-153 KRHNILLEKINNDSY
+153 KRHNIPFEKIKNHI
-168 EFYLYK
+168 FYLYR
-174 DKSISFARF
+174 DKSISFPRH

-188 VARFSD
+188 VERSSTD
-194 ENQLCFNHIKVKQYD
+194 QKQLCFNIIKSKQY
-209 VLNIYK
+209 NIIKIYK
-215 GIYAVDVNAL
+215 GIYAVDVNASL
-225 LTGKFKF
+225 KGKFKF
-232 KHDDTNRDN
+232 KDDVTNQDKS
-241 NDSSN
+241 DSLIII
-246 SKKRSKIIP
+246 KR
-255 IKKSKCLKDDNLKKA
+255 SKCLKDEDLKKA
-270 RNYYQYFVKIF
+270 RSYYQYFVKIF
-281 VDKKPIT
+281 VDKNK
-288 KEYEPITMG
+288 PITMG
-297 YEIISTKML
+297 YEIKSTKML
-306 EIDVGELSSLV
+306 EIDVPELSSLV
-317 NFKPR
+317 NFEPG
-322 CFAEDLAAK
+322 CFSKDLASK

-371 NLIILLNDLYYQEKE
+371 NLIILLNDFYYQENE

-395 QNSNDGGDKN
+395 QNSDNGGDKN

-427 QKDPRGRLVY
+427 QKDPRDRLVY

-458 TDEVWGKIFN
+458 TDEIWGKIFN

-477 YKKYIIEIIRHT
+477 YKKYIIDIIKHT
-489 YSHHIIKILS
+489 YSHHIIKVLS
-499 LRYSMPPDKFLE
+499 LRYSVPPDKFLE
-511 RYTEWESEMKVSI
+511 RYTEWESEMKVAI
-524 VENESGGVGILPQFA
+524 IENESGGVGILPQFA
-539 NRGKSPEMAEDF
+539 NREKTPEMVEDL

-556 KCLVGTPGDLLHF
+556 KCLVGTPEDLLHF

-577 RDKDISAILQNIIE
+577 KNKDISVILQNIIE
-591 RLNIIITPEEFEEAK
+591 RLNIIITPDEFEETK

-627 EDDALLILRDI
+627 EDDALLLLRDI

-680 DISLDNNTKRTLAE
+680 DISLDGNTKRVLGE

-706 LNDIQFTLALGK
+706 LNDIQFILALGK

-728 FSKDDEK
+728 FRKDGEQ

-794 KIIASEFVKRYPEV
+794 KITASEFVKRYPEV
-808 KNYCD
+808 KDYCD
-813 VKDGVVVEVGGRKY
+813 VKDGVVVEVGDRKY
-827 GVACDVESS
+827 GVACDVESP

>member
-1 MIFVSHMRIDRLKKF
+1 MKYVSHMGIDRLKEF

-25 NLPEVTIFLREL
+25 TLPEVTIFLKEL
-37 NGKRIKLDVENV
+37 NGKQIKLDVENV

-58 LPAKPTYRPGKGVI
+58 LPGKPTYRPGKGVI
-72 VPLRV
+72 VPLQV
-77 PWNMDA
+77 PWNMDP
-83 VVTDVSQSY
+83 VVTDVSQNY
-92 DLRGY
+92 ILKGY
-97 PVVEDVGDVLPEEYS
+97 PFAQDIRDVLPEEYS
-112 ALLLSLGL
+112 ALLSSLGRERERE
-120 KRVRVRPK
+120 RVSPK
-128 ILIGIT
+128 ILTGII
-134 LDEYECEKGE
+134 LGEYECEKGE
-144 GIRWGFFGR
+144 GIRWGFFGK
-153 KRHNILLEKINNDSY
+153 KRHNIPFEKIKNHI
-168 EFYLYK
+168 FYLYR
-174 DKSISFARF
+174 DKSISFPRH

-188 VARFSD
+188 VERSSTD
-194 ENQLCFNHIKVKQYD
+194 QKQLCFNIIKSKQY
-209 VLNIYK
+209 NIIKIYK
-215 GIYAVDVNAL
+215 GIYAVDVNASL
-225 LTGKFKF
+225 KGKFKF
-232 KHDDTNRDN
+232 KDDVTNQDKS
-241 NDSSN
+241 DSLIII
-246 SKKRSKIIP
+246 KR
-255 IKKSKCLKDDNLKKA
+255 SKCLKDEDLKKA
-270 RNYYQYFVKIF
+270 RSYYQYFVKIF
-281 VDKKPIT
+281 VDKNK
-288 KEYEPITMG
+288 PITMG
-297 YEIISTKML
+297 YEIKSTKML
-306 EIDVGELSSLV
+306 EIDVPELSSLV
-317 NFKPR
+317 NFEPG
-322 CFAEDLAAK
+322 CFSKDLASK

-371 NLIILLNDLYYQEKE
+371 NLIILLNDFYYQENE

-395 QNSNDGGDKN
+395 QNSDDGGDKN

-427 QKDPRGRLVY
+427 QKDPRDRLVY

-458 TDEVWGKIFN
+458 TDEIWGKIFN

-477 YKKYIIEIIRHT
+477 YKKYIIDIIKHT
-489 YSHHIIKILS
+489 YSHHIIKVLS
-499 LRYSMPPDKFLE
+499 LRYSVPPDKFLE
-511 RYTEWESEMKVSI
+511 RYTEWESEMKVAI
-524 VENESGGVGILPQFA
+524 IENESGGVGILPQFA
-539 NRGKSPEMAEDF
+539 NREKTPEMVEDL

-556 KCLVGTPGDLLHF
+556 KCLVGTPEDLLHF

-577 RDKDISAILQNIIE
+577 KNKDISVILQNIIE
-591 RLNIIITPEEFEEAK
+591 RLNIIITPDEFEETK

-627 EDDALLILRDI
+627 EDDALLLLRDI

-680 DISLDNNTKRTLAE
+680 DISLDGNTKRVLGE

-706 LNDIQFTLALGK
+706 LNDIQFILALGK

-728 FSKDDEK
+728 FRKDGEQ

-794 KIIASEFVKRYPEV
+794 KITASEFVKRYPEV
-808 KNYCD
+808 KDYCD
-813 VKDGVVVEVGGRKY
+813 VKDGVVVEVGDRKY
-827 GVACDVESS
+827 GVACDVESP

>member
-1 MIFVSHMRIDRLKKF
+1 MIYVSHMRIDRLKKF

-37 NGKRIKLDVENV
+37 NRKHKLDVENV

-58 LPAKPTYRPGKGVI
+58 LPGKPTYRPGKGVI
-72 VPLRV
+72 VPLQV
-77 PWNMDA
+77 PWNMDP

-92 DLRGY
+92 DLKGY
-97 PVVEDVGDVLPEEYS
+97 SIVEDVRDVLPEEYS
-112 ALLLSLGL
+112 ALLSSLGL
-120 KRVRVRPK
+120 EREGVRPK
-128 ILIGIT
+128 ILTGII

-153 KRHNILLEKINNDSY
+153 KRHHILLENINNYSY

-174 DKSISFARF
+174 DKSISFARY

-188 VARFSD
+188 FTRPSH
-194 ENQLCFNHIKVKQYD
+194 ENQLCFNNIKLKQYD
-209 VLNIYK
+209 VRNIYK

-232 KHDDTNRDN
+232 KHDDINRDN
-241 NDSSN
+241 NNSSN
-246 SKKRSKIIP
+246 RKKRSKIIP
-255 IKKSKCLKDDNLKKA
+255 IKKSKCLKDEDLKKA
-270 RNYYQYFVKIF
+270 RNYYQYFIKIF

-288 KEYEPITMG
+288 TEYEPITMG

-306 EIDVGELSSLV
+306 EIDVAELSSLV
-317 NFKPR
+317 NFKSG
-322 CFAEDLAAK
+322 CFAEDLASK

-371 NLIILLNDLYYQEKE
+371 NLIILLNDFYYQENE

-395 QNSNDGGDKN
+395 QNSNGGGDKN

-452 WWCKGE
+452 WWCEE
-458 TDEVWGKIFN
+458 TDEIWGKIFN

-477 YKKYIIEIIRHT
+477 YKKYIIDIIRHT
-489 YSHHIIKILS
+489 YSHHIIKVLS
-499 LRYSMPPDKFLE
+499 LGYSVPPDKFLE
-511 RYTEWESEMKVSI
+511 RYAEWESEMKVAI

-539 NRGKSPEMAEDF
+539 NKGKSSEMVEDL

-556 KCLVGTPGDLLHF
+556 KCLVGTPEDLLHF

-577 RDKDISAILQNIIE
+577 KNKDISVILQNIIE
-591 RLNIIITPEEFEEAK
+591 KLNIIITPDEFEETK

-614 EAKNIVKLVGRSS
+614 EAKNIVKLIGRSS
-627 EDDALLILRDI
+627 EDDALLLLHDI

-680 DISLDNNTKRTLAE
+680 DTSLDSNTKRILGE

-706 LNDIQFTLALGK
+706 LNDIQSILALGK

-728 FSKDDEK
+728 FRKDDEQ

-794 KIIASEFVKRYPEV
+794 KITASEFVKRYPEV
-808 KNYCD
+808 KDYCD

-827 GVACDVESS
+827 GVACDVESP

>member
-1 MIFVSHMRIDRLKKF
+1 MIYVSHMRIDRLKKF

-25 NLPEVTIFLREL
+25 NLPEVRIFLREL
-37 NGKRIKLDVENV
+37 NRKHKLDVENV

-58 LPAKPTYRPGKGVI
+58 LPGKPTYRPGKGVI
-72 VPLRV
+72 VPLQV

-83 VVTDVSQSY
+83 VVTDASQSY
-92 DLRGY
+92 DLKGY
-97 PVVEDVGDVLPEEYS
+97 PVVEDVRDVLPEEYS
-112 ALLLSLGL
+112 ALLSSLGL
-120 KRVRVRPK
+120 KRVRVSPK

-153 KRHNILLEKINNDSY
+153 KKHNILLENINNYSY

-174 DKSISFARF
+174 DKSISFARY

-194 ENQLCFNHIKVKQYD
+194 ENQQCFNHIKLKQYD
-209 VLNIYK
+209 VVNIYK
-215 GIYAVDVNAL
+215 GIYAIDVNAL

-232 KHDDTNRDN
+232 KHDDTNQDN

-246 SKKRSKIIP
+246 RKKRSKIIP
-255 IKKSKCLKDDNLKKA
+255 IKKSKCLKDDDLKKA

-281 VDKKPIT
+281 ADKKPIT
-288 KEYEPITMG
+288 KEYEPITVG

-306 EIDVGELSSLV
+306 EIDVAELSSLV
-317 NFKPR
+317 NFKPG
-322 CFAEDLAAK
+322 CFDEDLAAK

-371 NLIILLNDLYYQEKE
+371 NLIILLNDFYYQENE

-427 QKDPRGRLVY
+427 QKDRRGRLVY

-458 TDEVWGKIFN
+458 TDEIWGKIFN

-477 YKKYIIEIIRHT
+477 YKKYMIDIIKHT
-489 YSHHIIKILS
+489 YSHHIIKVLS
-499 LRYSMPPDKFLE
+499 LRYSVPPDKFLE
-511 RYTEWESEMKVSI
+511 RYTEWESEMKVAI
-524 VENESGGVGILPQFA
+524 IENESGGVGILPQFV
-539 NRGKSPEMAEDF
+539 NREKTPEMVEDL

-556 KCLVGTPGDLLHF
+556 KCLVGTPEDLLHF

-577 RDKDISAILQNIIE
+577 KNKDISVILQNIIE
-591 RLNIIITPEEFEEAK
+591 KLNIIITPEEFEETK

-627 EDDALLILRDI
+627 EDDALSLLRDI

-680 DISLDNNTKRTLAE
+680 YISLDNNTKRILAE

-706 LNDIQFTLALGK
+706 LNDIQFILALGK
-718 SNSGVVDKCV
+718 SNSGVVNECV
-728 FSKDDEK
+728 FRKDDEQ

-779 SAPFIQARTLDRRVA
+779 SAPFIQARALDRRVA

-808 KNYCD
+808 KDYCN

>member
-1 MIFVSHMRIDRLKKF
+1 MIHVNSMRIDRLKKF

-25 NLPEVTIFLREL
+25 NLPEVTIWL
-37 NGKRIKLDVENV
+37 KKLDGNQIIDVENV

-58 LPAKPTYRPGKGVI
+58 LPGKPTYRPGKEVI
-72 VPLRV
+72 VPLQV
-77 PWNMDA
+77 PWNMDP
-83 VVTDVSQSY
+83 VVTDVSQNY
-92 DLRGY
+92 ILEGY
-97 PVVEDVGDVLPEEYS
+97 PFAQDIRDILPEEYS
-112 ALLLSLGL
+112 ALLSSLGL
-120 KRVRVRPK
+120 ERERVSPK
-128 ILIGIT
+128 ILTGII

-144 GIRWGFFGR
+144 GIRWGFFGK
-153 KRHNILLEKINNDSY
+153 KRHNIPFEKIKNHI
-168 EFYLYK
+168 FYLYR
-174 DKSISFARF
+174 DKSISFPRH

-188 VARFSD
+188 VERLT
-194 ENQLCFNHIKVKQYD
+194 NQKQLCFNNIKSKQY
-209 VLNIYK
+209 NIFKIYK

-225 LTGKFKF
+225 LKGKFKF
-232 KHDDTNRDN
+232 KDDVTNQYK
-241 NDSSN
+241 NDSL
-246 SKKRSKIIP
+246 IF
-255 IKKSKCLKDDNLKKA
+255 IKKSKCLKDEDLKKA
-270 RNYYQYFVKIF
+270 RSYYQYFVKIF
-281 VDKKPIT
+281 VDENK
-288 KEYEPITMG
+288 PITMG

-306 EIDVGELSSLV
+306 EIDVPELSSLV
-317 NFKPR
+317 NFESG
-322 CFAEDLAAK
+322 CFAEDLASK

-371 NLIILLNDLYYQEKE
+371 NLIILLNDFYYQENE

-395 QNSNDGGDKN
+395 QNSNGGDKN

-477 YKKYIIEIIRHT
+477 YKNYIIDIIRHT
-489 YSHHIIKILS
+489 YSHHIIKVLS
-499 LRYSMPPDKFLE
+499 LGYSVPPDKFLE
-511 RYTEWESEMKVSI
+511 RYAEWESEMKVAI

-539 NRGKSPEMAEDF
+539 NRGKTPEMVEDL

-556 KCLVGTPGDLLHF
+556 KCLVGTPEDLLHF

-577 RDKDISAILQNIIE
+577 KNKDISVILQNIIE
-591 RLNIIITPEEFEEAK
+591 KLNIIITPDEFEETK

-627 EDDALLILRDI
+627 EDDALLLLRDI

-680 DISLDNNTKRTLAE
+680 DISLDGNTKRILGE

-706 LNDIQFTLALGK
+706 LNDIQFILALGK

-728 FSKDDEK
+728 FRKDDEQ

-794 KIIASEFVKRYPEV
+794 KITASEFVKRYPEV
-808 KNYCD
+808 KDYCD

-827 GVACDVESS
+827 GVACDVESP

>member
-1 MIFVSHMRIDRLKKF
+1 MIYVSHMGIDRLKEF

-25 NLPEVTIFLREL
+25 TLPEVTIFIKKL
-37 NGKRIKLDVENV
+37 NGKQIKLDVENV

-58 LPAKPTYRPGKGVI
+58 LPGKPTYRPGKGVI
-72 VPLRV
+72 VPLQV
-77 PWNMDA
+77 PWNMDP
-83 VVTDVSQSY
+83 VMTDVSQNY
-92 DLRGY
+92 ILEGY
-97 PVVEDVGDVLPEEYS
+97 QFAKDIRDVLPEEYS

-120 KRVRVRPK
+120 KRERVSPK
-128 ILIGIT
+128 ILTGII

-144 GIRWGFFGR
+144 GIKWGFFGK
-153 KRHNILLEKINNDSY
+153 KRHNIPFEKIKNHI
-168 EFYLYK
+168 FYLYR
-174 DKSISFARF
+174 DKSISFPRH

-188 VARFSD
+188 VERLTD
-194 ENQLCFNHIKVKQYD
+194 QKQLCFNNIKSKLY
-209 VLNIYK
+209 NIIIYK
-215 GIYAVDVNAL
+215 GIYAVDINASL
-225 LTGKFKF
+225 KGKLKFK
-232 KHDDTNRDN
+232 DDVANQDK
-241 NDSSN
+241 SN
-246 SKKRSKIIP
+246 SFII
-255 IKKSKCLKDDNLKKA
+255 IERSKCLKDEDLKKA
-270 RNYYQYFVKIF
+270 RSYYQYFVKIF
-281 VDKKPIT
+281 VDKNK
-288 KEYEPITMG
+288 PITMG
-297 YEIISTKML
+297 YEIKSTKML
-306 EIDVGELSSLV
+306 EIDVSELLSLV
-317 NFKPR
+317 NFKPA
-322 CFAEDLAAK
+322 CFSKDLASI

-371 NLIILLNDLYYQEKE
+371 NLIILLNDFYYQENE

-395 QNSNDGGDKN
+395 QNSNGNDKN

-427 QKDPRGRLVY
+427 QKDSRGRLVY

-458 TDEVWGKIFN
+458 TDEIWGKIFD

-477 YKKYIIEIIRHT
+477 YKKYIIDIIKHT
-489 YSHHIIKILS
+489 YSHHIIKVLS
-499 LRYSMPPDKFLE
+499 LRYSVPPEKFLE
-511 RYTEWESEMKVSI
+511 RYTEWESEMNVAI
-524 VENESGGVGILPQFA
+524 IENESGGVGILPQFA
-539 NRGKSPEMAEDF
+539 NREKTPEMVEDL

-556 KCLVGTPGDLLHF
+556 KCLVGTPEDLLHF
-569 ALANIDEW
+569 ALTNIDEW
-577 RDKDISAILQNIIE
+577 RNKDISVILQNIIE
-591 RLNIIITPEEFEEAK
+591 RFNIIITPEEFEETK

-627 EDDALLILRDI
+627 EDDALLLLRDI

-680 DISLDNNTKRTLAE
+680 DISLDSNTKRILAE

-706 LNDIQFTLALGK
+706 INDIQFILALGK

-728 FSKDDEK
+728 VRKDDEQ
-735 CETVVSSIKRL
+735 CETVMSSIKRL

-808 KNYCD
+808 KDYCD